1 VLPAPW
7 EATFWPAQLVVRLSD
22 PAGVRG
28 LQGDGVDVG
37 FEAYVLARGDA
48 LHRTAYLLTH
58 DHALAEDLVQTT
70 LARSWGS
77 WSRIHG
83 EPDAYVR
90 KVMVHTYASW
100 WRRRW
105 NGERP
110 AEQLPETALDDHG
123 DAVARRDGL
132 VRALATLPRRQRA
145 VIVLRYFEDLTEAQ
159 TAHALGVS
167 VGTVKSQAAKALAR
181 LRISPAL
188 SRPDL
193 IEEPL

>member
-1 VLPAPW
+1 
-7 EATFWPAQLVVRLSD
+7 LSG
-22 PAGVRG
+22 PPGASGT
-28 LQGDGVDVG
+28 QGDDVDVG

-58 DHALAEDLVQTT
+58 DHAPAEDLVQTA

-77 WSRIHG
+77 WARIHG
-83 EPDAYVR
+83 EPDPYVR

-110 AEQLPETALDDHG
+110 VERLPDTWMDDEAE
-123 DAVARRDGL
+123 AVARRDGIL
-132 VRALATLPRRQRA
+132 RALATLPRRQRA
-145 VIVLRYFEDLTEAQ
+145 VIVLRYFEDLTETQVAR
-159 TAHALGVS
+159 ALGVS
-167 VGTVKSQAAKALAR
+167 VGTVKSQTAKALAR

-188 SRPDL
+188 SSREL
-193 IEEPL
+193 IEEPS